1 MSREQ
6 KLAGECRDD
15 EVKRGRGRPKT
26 GTARNKISAVRF
38 DDEERAMIEHLEIET
53 GMNLTEI
60 VRKALRTYYPIQ
72 VKKL

>member
-1 MSREQ
+1 MAKEKFEGDR
-6 KLAGECRDD
+6 RDD

-53 GMNLTEI
+53 GMNMTEI
-60 VRKALRTYYPIQ
+60 IRKALRTYYPIQ
-72 VKKL
+72 VRKL

>member
-1 MSREQ
+1 MTNDNDAQ
-6 KLAGECRDD
+6 
-15 EVKRGRGRPKT
+15 KRGRGRPRTDGARRKT
-26 GTARNKISAVRF
+26 TGIRF

-53 GMNLTEI
+53 GMNMTEI

>member
-1 MSREQ
+1 MGDNVE
-6 KLAGECRDD
+6 E
-15 EVKRGRGRPKT
+15 KRGRGRPRT
-26 GTARNKISAVRF
+26 DGARRKISAIRF

-53 GMNLTEI
+53 GLNMTEI